1 MPQSRV
7 KLTDAAV
14 ERAALPDGKTEA
26 VFWDSDVTG
35 FGLRLR
41 GGAKTFILF
50 YRPAGAGRSAAMKR
64 VRIGTPST
72 IKTAEARKVALGLL
86 GKVAGGGDPAKDRA
100 EQKRRDKATV
110 SDLLDAYEKD
120 LKRRKYV
127 AWTMVMSTLRRR
139 LKKHF
144 AKDIATL
151 RGADF
156 AAIIEGLHNDG
167 KPGAAEEF
175 RSRCRAFLSFCQ
187 VKAKVIEHNPLFGF
201 RRQRATRADRL
212 KKADHGRALSD
223 EELVKVWRAAD
234 AATVF
239 GRFVRFLILTGCRRG
254 EGARVT
260 RSMILKEGGTAV
272 IDFPAAFVKQG
283 RGHKVPVTDTLQ
295 GLLDRCTVDARSDLL
310 FPSVRTGGE
319 MSGWNKMRAGLV
331 KDSGVTFTFHDL
343 RRTFRTGL
351 SRLGVST
358 EMSELAI
365 GHARE
370 NLIEI
375 YDRDDGSARMRAA
388 FDLWSKHVASELAK
402 AEAKDMTSG
411 VFA

>member
-1 MPQSRV
+1 MPQSKV
-7 KLTDAAV
+7 KLTDAVV
-14 ERAALPDGKTEA
+14 ERAALPPGKAEA
-26 VFWDSDVTG
+26 VVWDSDVTG

-41 GGAKTFILF
+41 GAAKTFVVS
-50 YRPAGAGRSAAMKR
+50 YRPAGAGRAATMKR

-72 IKTAEARKVALGLL
+72 IKAADARRVALAVL
-86 GKVAGGGDPAKDRA
+86 GKVAAGGDPAQERA
-100 EQKRRDKATV
+100 EQKRREKSTV

-120 LKRRKYV
+120 LARRKYV
-127 AWTMVMSTLRRR
+127 ARSMVMSALRRR
-139 LKKHF
+139 LRKHL

-151 RGADF
+151 RGADY
-156 AAIIEGLHNDG
+156 AAIIESLHNSG
-167 KPGAAEEF
+167 QPGAAEEF
-175 RSRCRAFLSFCQ
+175 RTRCRAFLSFCQ
-187 VKAKVIEHNPLFGF
+187 VKAKVVDHNPLYGF

-212 KKADHGRALSD
+212 KKVEHGRALSD
-223 EELVKVWRAAD
+223 DDLVKLWRAAGLE
-234 AATVF
+234 TVF

-260 RSMILKEGGTAV
+260 RSMVGKVDGATL

-283 RGHKVPVTDTLQ
+283 RGHIVPVTGMLQ
-295 GLLDRCTVDARSDLL
+295 GVLDSCVVDARSDLL

-319 MSGWNKMRAGLV
+319 MSGWNKLTANLV
-331 KDSGVTFTFHDL
+331 KASGVKFTFHDL

-358 EMSELAI
+358 EIAELAI

-375 YDRDDGSARMRAA
+375 YDRDDGSTRVRSA
-388 FDLWSKHVASELAK
+388 FDTWSTHVAAALAK
-402 AEAKDMTSG
+402 AEQKEMAQG